1 MEEKQVKKITL
12 GLVLGWIFGVIFLL
26 SGVVSLLTGMII
38 EGLLSLVLAI
48 ILLPPAN
55 KFIAEK
61 FNFVISRGLK
71 IVLVLVL
78 LVVIGTVAGG
88 KAEEEMNTN
97 DTTKTEETADTQ
109 EEEEVT
115 EEVKEEE
122 VEVVQDWV
130 KVTSITASASK
141 QSDTFELEGGKQKI
155 VYSLSGGSYAMCSI
169 YLEKEGT
176 DIAEVGGFP
185 IVMITEAKSD
195 ETMTRKSSGNY
206 YLQLSV
212 ANGTCVVDV
221 YEYR

>member
-1 MEEKQVKKITL
+1 MEEKQVRKITL
-12 GLVLGWIFGVIFLL
+12 GFVLGWIFGVIFLL

-55 KFIAEK
+55 NFIAER

-78 LVVIGTVAGG
+78 LVVIGIVAGG
-88 KAEEEMNTN
+88 KTDEDVNTN
-97 DTTKTEETADTQ
+97 DTTKIEETADT
-109 EEEEVT
+109 EEV
-115 EEVKEEE
+115 EEE

-141 QSDTFELEGGKQKI
+141 QSDTFELKGGKQKI
-155 VYSLSGGSYAMCSI
+155 VYSLSGGNYAMCSI

-185 IVMITEAKSD
+185 IVIITEAKSD

>member
-1 MEEKQVKKITL
+1 MEEKQVRKITL
-12 GLVLGWIFGVIFLL
+12 GFVLGWIFGVIFLL

-55 KFIAEK
+55 KFIAER

-78 LVVIGTVAGG
+78 LVVIGIVAGG
-88 KAEEEMNTN
+88 KTDEDVNTN
-97 DTTKTEETADTQ
+97 DTTKIEETADT
-109 EEEEVT
+109 EEVEEVT
-115 EEVKEEE
+115 EEVEEE

-141 QSDTFELEGGKQKI
+141 QSDTFELKGGKQKI
-155 VYSLSGGSYAMCSI
+155 VYSLSGGNYAMCSI

-185 IVMITEAKSD
+185 IVMITKAKSD

>member
-1 MEEKQVKKITL
+1 MEEKQVRKITL
-12 GLVLGWIFGVIFLL
+12 GFVLGWIFGVIFLL

-55 KFIAEK
+55 NFIAER

-78 LVVIGTVAGG
+78 LVVIGIVAGG
-88 KAEEEMNTN
+88 KTDEDVKTN
-97 DTTKTEETADTQ
+97 DTTKIEETADT
-109 EEEEVT
+109 EEV
-115 EEVKEEE
+115 EEE

-141 QSDTFELEGGKQKI
+141 QSDTFELKGGKQKI
-155 VYSLSGGSYAMCSI
+155 VYSLSGGNYAMCSI

-185 IVMITEAKSD
+185 IVIITEAKSD